1 MHLRLTN
8 RNTEFFRLSQSD
20 WRAVGLNVRMWK
32 IEHLLLF
39 NFALNWT
46 FLFSSSFSYKIAFE
60 QRNVC
65 FRGSR
70 TPPEFSCGSTKQGN
84 YCQSTKINFKT
95 HECSMLYDPP
105 CFIMSAYPFFHY
117 FQDQGCLAGLVLFL
131 DNEDVNVV
139 VTALE
144 VCISFISLM
153 SAKKNFIK

>member
-1 MHLRLTN
+1 
-8 RNTEFFRLSQSD
+8 
-20 WRAVGLNVRMWK
+20 
-32 IEHLLLF
+32 
-39 NFALNWT
+39 
-46 FLFSSSFSYKIAFE
+46 
-60 QRNVC
+60 
-65 FRGSR
+65 
-70 TPPEFSCGSTKQGN
+70 
-84 YCQSTKINFKT
+84 
-95 HECSMLYDPP
+95 MLYDPP